1 MSKLYFFYGA
11 MGARKTAEAIM
22 TAYNYE
28 EKGMKPICLS
38 PAIDTRSDK
47 GHWESR
53 IGIKRKVNLMV
64 DKNTDI
70 LKELVH
76 EQFDVVIVDEAQF
89 LEDKHIWQLAEIVTK
104 LNKAVI
110 CYGLR
115 TDFKG
120 DLFPGS
126 YRLMCL
132 AQEIHEIKTMSVNG
146 KATMNARLVNG
157 VMTVRGEQ
165 IQIGG
170 NESYVSLSLEDWM
183 KGKSQEDELHT
194 LPKETKIEKEENM
207 KKEIEKEETKKTK
220 EDKSASN
227 KKIATSS
234 CTLSSVF
241 REEREHLF

>member
-1 MSKLYFFYGA
+1 MAKLYFFYGA

-28 EKGMKPICLS
+28 EKGMKPMCLS

-53 IGIKRKVNLMV
+53 IGIKRKVNLV
-64 DKNTDI
+64 VNKDTDI
-70 LKELVH
+70 LKEIVH

-89 LEDKHIWQLAEIVTK
+89 LEDSHIWQLAEIVTK

-146 KATMNARLVNG
+146 KATMNARLVDG

-183 KGKSQEDELHT
+183 KGKAEEDELYNPSIKDKNKEVNKT
-194 LPKETKIEKEENM
+194 ISKCSGKDNVKKDTCSTNKNDSNSCAVDSDIYLENRGLPY
-207 KKEIEKEETKKTK
+207 
-220 EDKSASN
+220 
-227 KKIATSS
+227 
-234 CTLSSVF
+234 
-241 REEREHLF
+241 

>member
-1 MSKLYFFYGA
+1 MAKLYFYYGA

-22 TAYNYE
+22 TAYNYQ

-38 PAIDTRSDK
+38 PAIDTRSEK

-53 IGIKRKVNLMV
+53 IGIKRPV
-64 DKNTDI
+64 DLVVDSNTDI

-76 EQFDVVIVDEAQF
+76 QQFDVVIVDEAQF

-104 LNKAVI
+104 LDKSVM

-132 AQEIHEIKTMSVNG
+132 AHEIHEVKTMSSNG
-146 KATMNARLVNG
+146 KATMNARIING
-157 VMTVRGEQ
+157 AMTVRGAQ
-165 IQIGG
+165 IQVGG
-170 NESYVSLSLEDWM
+170 NESYTSLSLKEWM
-183 KGKSQEDELHT
+183 KGKAEEDEKYANSN
-194 LPKETKIEKEENM
+194 KE
-207 KKEIEKEETKKTK
+207 KKTVG
-220 EDKSASN
+220 KSN
-227 KKIATSS
+227 HTSKQDTCGS
-234 CTLSSVF
+234 ITPESPLIV
-241 REEREHLF
+241 

>member
-1 MSKLYFFYGA
+1 MAKLYFFYGA

-28 EKGMKPICLS
+28 EKGMKPMCLS

-53 IGIKRKVNLMV
+53 IGIKRKVNLV
-64 DKNTDI
+64 VNKDTDI
-70 LKELVH
+70 LKEIVH

-89 LEDKHIWQLAEIVTK
+89 LEDSHIWQLAEVVTK

-146 KATMNARLVNG
+146 KATMNARLVDD

-183 KGKSQEDELHT
+183 KGKAEEDELYN
-194 LPKETKIEKEENM
+194 PSIKGKNEEVN
-207 KKEIEKEETKKTK
+207 KTISK
-220 EDKSASN
+220 CSGKDNVQKNTCSTN
-227 KKIATSS
+227 KNDSSS
-234 CTLSSVF
+234 CAVDSDIYLETRGLPY
-241 REEREHLF
+241 

>member
-28 EKGMKPICLS
+28 EKGMKPMCLS
-38 PAIDTRSDK
+38 PAIDTRSK
-47 GHWESR
+47 EGCWESR
-53 IGIKRKVNLMV
+53 IGITRKVDLVV
-64 DKNTDI
+64 DSNTDI

-146 KATMNARLVNG
+146 KATMNARLING

-183 KGKSQEDELHT
+183 KKKAEEDERYALLEKENIEH
-194 LPKETKIEKEENM
+194 KETKY
-207 KKEIEKEETKKTK
+207 
-220 EDKSASN
+220 
-227 KKIATSS
+227 TSS
-234 CTLSSVF
+234 TNKNTVDISTSLQIN
-241 REEREHLF
+241 